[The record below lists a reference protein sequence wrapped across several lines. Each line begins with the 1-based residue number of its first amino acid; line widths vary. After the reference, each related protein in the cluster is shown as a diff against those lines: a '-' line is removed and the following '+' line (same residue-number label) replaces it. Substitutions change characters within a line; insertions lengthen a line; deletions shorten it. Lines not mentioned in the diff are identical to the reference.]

1 MTLTDARRR
10 GDHGRDVA
18 RHPPRPQDRP
28 WAVPARVADR
38 FFATMGIPVIT
49 GRAFAASDNESAMPV
64 AIVSAEMA
72 RRYWRVEAAALN
84 RRVQIEGDARWF
96 TVVGVSGDLLRADMR
111 GTNPEIYLSARQ
123 DPPASIAVLV
133 RAAEV
138 DPLLDSA
145 RGAVRA
151 LDRDLPVREIRT
163 IEDVFDDEMS
173 SSRIL
178 MGMFGAFAVL
188 ALALAASGLYG
199 VVAYSV
205 TQRRQEIGIRMALGA
220 AGGDIRRMIVRQ
232 TFALVLI
239 GGAIGLAGG
248 ALLANV
254 SASLLFRVSPS
265 DPATYGAVVGI
276 LSFVA
281 LVAAYAPVRRAVSV
295 DSLVALRSE

>member
-1 MTLTDARRR
+1 
-10 GDHGRDVA
+10 
-18 RHPPRPQDRP
+18 
-28 WAVPARVADR
+28 
-38 FFATMGIPVIT
+38 
-49 GRAFAASDNESAMPV
+49 
-64 AIVSAEMA
+64 MA

>member
-1 MTLTDARRR
+1 MWLTCVLTVSSLIRNSTAISLL
-10 GDHGRDVA
+10 
-18 RHPPRPQDRP
+18 DRP
-28 WAVPARVADR
+28 KAR
-38 FFATMGIPVIT
+38 
-49 GRAFAASDNESAMPV
+49 
-64 AIVSAEMA
+64 
-72 RRYWRVEAAALN
+72 WRSTTREHAAAD
-84 RRVQIEGDARWF
+84 V
-96 TVVGVSGDLLRADMR
+96 RAD
-111 GTNPEIYLSARQ
+111 
-123 DPPASIAVLV
+123 AVLRRAHVV

>member
-1 MTLTDARRR
+1 M
-10 GDHGRDVA
+10 
-18 RHPPRPQDRP
+18 
-28 WAVPARVADR
+28 
-38 FFATMGIPVIT
+38 
-49 GRAFAASDNESAMPV
+49 
-64 AIVSAEMA
+64 
-72 RRYWRVEAAALN
+72 
-84 RRVQIEGDARWF
+84 
-96 TVVGVSGDLLRADMR
+96 
-111 GTNPEIYLSARQ
+111 
-123 DPPASIAVLV
+123 
-133 RAAEV
+133 
-138 DPLLDSA
+138 
-145 RGAVRA
+145 RA